1 MSPDYFYFIA
11 GLPNLSFEDTK
22 LNYSLEQFRQD
33 AKAQLSAGAYASL
46 EDLHLPAG
54 IDCLLNVLYK
64 TEAKPVADS
73 LLSPEYWEE
82 FIVFHK
88 EYLSNSNLELPAK
101 FKALPPFINTV
112 IQNALSQ
119 EELSPRIQ
127 LEGILLNELYQW
139 AEHHGCQFVSKW
151 YTYDA
156 HIRNILTAI
165 NGRKFNLPY
174 AKYLN
179 GDGELVEKLAK
190 SHAADFGLGK
200 EDELFESLVRI
211 YEQNNIL
218 YRERSYDVLRWRWI
232 DNQNF
237 FNYFNIDRVLGYYC
251 KLRILN
257 RWLKADVNLG
267 KEVFHDTLNAME
279 NSFSFP
285 EEFNIK
291 GIRK

>member
-11 GLPNLSFEDTK
+11 GLPNLSFEDSK
-22 LNYSLEQFRQD
+22 LSYAPEQFRQD
-33 AKAQLSAGAYASL
+33 AKAQLSADDYSSL
-46 EDLHLPAG
+46 EDLHLGAG
-54 IDCLLNVLYK
+54 IDSLLNVLYK
-64 TEAKPVADS
+64 TETKAVTES
-73 LLSPEYWEE
+73 LIFPDFWDN
-82 FIVFHK
+82 FIGFHK
-88 EYLSNSNLELPAK
+88 EFISNSNLELPAE
-101 FKALPPFINTV
+101 FKSLPPFIGK
-112 IQNALSQ
+112 ILHEALSQ
-119 EELSPRIQ
+119 DELPPRMQ
-127 LEGILLNELYQW
+127 LESYMFNQFYAW
-139 AEHHGCQFVSKW
+139 AENHRNHFISKW
-151 YTYDA
+151 FSFDA
-156 HIRNILTAI
+156 HIRNILAAI

-179 GDGELVEKLAK
+179 GAGDLVDKLAK

-200 EDELFESLVRI
+200 EDELFESLLRI

-218 YRERSYDVLRWRWI
+218 YRERSYDILRWKWI

-237 FNYFNIDRVLGYYC
+237 FNYFNIERVLGYYC